1 MEKNDFKLLHNEGK
15 LTALLTIEGN
25 VHEMDVTNYFETEEV
40 IVEWLFYRRKQ
51 RRIKSNI

>member
-25 VHEMDVTNYFETEEV
+25 VHEMDVTNYFETEEA